1 MRTPTR
7 PLVVRG
13 LLALSVF
20 ATLALPADAAQ
31 EEPAPEQEATPEA
44 ENVLLVILDD
54 VGRERSGAFSSGPA
68 AAPTPTIDALARR
81 GVCFDAAW
89 ATPYCSPTRATI
101 LTGRHASRT
110 GVGHTVSPHGPARG
124 LSPDE
129 WTLPKAARD
138 LMGVRSAM
146 VGKWHLAGSPDG
158 RDHARKCGFDR
169 FLGTLANLGKSHE
182 IDAYSTAWTVV
193 DNEVT
198 RPRGYITTVTVD
210 DALESIAWFGEV
222 PWVVVVS
229 FHAARFPLPAP
240 PADLDD
246 RPLGPEES
254 APAPADR
261 VAPIPSAPPEP
272 LVEAAP
278 EVVEQTAPD
287 PIAEAPSA
295 PQEAAAP
302 EEATTEI
309 VTEAEETTNTA
320 PPASPRPQTRPNRPA
335 PQVAETPAED
345 APTEEDTT
353 AAAIAAAV
361 AEAAGQSVPQP
372 NPVPSGPPLSSG
384 ERDALRVSVQNCWS
398 VDVGSQSA
406 NVTVTVAVSMNR
418 DGTVVNNQ
426 VRQVEASGGDARAQQ
441 AAFEKAR
448 RAILRCQRGGFPLP
462 PEKYDHWQEIEMTF
476 NPEGMRLK

>member
-1 MRTPTR
+1 MQIGYTISG
-7 PLVVRG
+7 LAHAVFVLG
-13 LLALSVF
+13 LLFGGLFTSSR
-20 ATLALPADAAQ
+20 LPPVAVADV
-31 EEPAPEQEATPEA
+31 TMISEA
-44 ENVLLVILDD
+44 ELAAL
-54 VGRERSGAFSSGPA
+54 FPPA
-68 AAPTPTIDALARR
+68 AAPQTVTELDQPALPIPTEAAQDAPEADAAPEIAALPTPEVPRVPETPTPVLPSPLTEAD
-81 GVCFDAAW
+81 VSDAAPV
-89 ATPYCSPTRATI
+89 A
-101 LTGRHASRT
+101 
-110 GVGHTVSPHGPARG
+110 
-124 LSPDE
+124 
-129 WTLPKAARD
+129 
-138 LMGVRSAM
+138 
-146 VGKWHLAGSPDG
+146 
-158 RDHARKCGFDR
+158 
-169 FLGTLANLGKSHE
+169 
-182 IDAYSTAWTVV
+182 
-193 DNEVT
+193 
-198 RPRGYITTVTVD
+198 
-210 DALESIAWFGEV
+210 
-222 PWVVVVS
+222 
-229 FHAARFPLPAP
+229 PAP

-278 EVVEQTAPD
+278 EVVEQAAPD

-345 APTEEDTT
+345 APAEEDTT

>member
-1 MRTPTR
+1 MQIGYTISG
-7 PLVVRG
+7 LAHAVFVLG
-13 LLALSVF
+13 LLFGGLFTSSR
-20 ATLALPADAAQ
+20 LPPVAVADV
-31 EEPAPEQEATPEA
+31 TMISEA
-44 ENVLLVILDD
+44 ELAAL
-54 VGRERSGAFSSGPA
+54 FPPA
-68 AAPTPTIDALARR
+68 AAPQTVTELDQPAVPIPTETAQDAPEADDAPEIAALPAPE
-81 GVCFDAAW
+81 VPQVPEAPPPDLPSPLTEADVSDAAPV
-89 ATPYCSPTRATI
+89 A
-101 LTGRHASRT
+101 
-110 GVGHTVSPHGPARG
+110 
-124 LSPDE
+124 
-129 WTLPKAARD
+129 
-138 LMGVRSAM
+138 
-146 VGKWHLAGSPDG
+146 
-158 RDHARKCGFDR
+158 
-169 FLGTLANLGKSHE
+169 
-182 IDAYSTAWTVV
+182 
-193 DNEVT
+193 
-198 RPRGYITTVTVD
+198 
-210 DALESIAWFGEV
+210 
-222 PWVVVVS
+222 
-229 FHAARFPLPAP
+229 PAP

-345 APTEEDTT
+345 APAEEDTT

-361 AEAAGQSVPQP
+361 AEAAG
-372 NPVPSGPPLSSG
+372 PPRSSG
-384 ERDALRVSVQNCWS
+384 ERDALRGSVQYCWS